1 MYPHKSWGIRHTLA
15 LGSAF
20 LFCSCE
26 GFGVIT
32 PTSSSRGRQRTASAA
47 TVLSSSTSPVPPEP
61 RATTTTPPPS
71 RELIERERQR
81 WGHGTARA
89 AERGLDE
96 EDLKVGARGRR
107 GGSAKKKGGVSRRPR
122 AKGDRG
128 RGPMVLCWRMYNVEL
143 PIAMDPG
150 KDFCGVSPELLEMIV
165 AKLGIEGEGVLAET
179 DVVVARKSFDAR
191 TKKEHEPRFS
201 YTLDVRL
208 SPKVAR
214 KLRLRAR
221 QGKLEPSPS
230 GGPLFPAAPSTS
242 ASAAV
247 SDLSPD
253 IASAAISKMA
263 SLSDMTSAA
272 VAAEAAAADAA
283 AMAAAS
289 RGSGGGAAVA
299 VVGGGGSAA
308 AAGGADDATVGAGA
322 AAAAAVGGSGVAG
335 GGKGPSVVV
344 VGAGPAG
351 LFAALELVEFGLKP
365 IIVERGMPVERRGRD
380 IGALFNRAIL
390 DPDSN
395 LCYGEGGA
403 GTWSDGKLTTR
414 IGRNSENVRK
424 VLETLVAHGAPE
436 RILVDGKPHLGTDK
450 LVRIL
455 RDLRAMLIERG
466 ATFRFDT
473 KVEGFLTRGG
483 GERGAIRGLKLAGG
497 GEIVADRVILAVG
510 HSARPV
516 YERLLDSGVSLQ
528 AKGIAVGFRIEHPQ
542 EMINELRYGA
552 EIASMVDRGR
562 GKIPVADYR
571 LTQSLGAMS
580 GQERGDAEEGV
591 KEAATRTGN
600 QDRSC
605 YSFCMC
611 PGGQVVP
618 TSVDPKE
625 VCVNGMSFSK
635 RESKWANA
643 ALVVS
648 LSPGDVAEDV
658 AAMEGADAGN
668 GPLRGVRWQ
677 STMERRAADMGGGNL
692 VAPVQRVTDFMS
704 GSAGL
709 DADLPSSSYRLGVR
723 AAPLHELYPSHVTD
737 GLREALEAFERRMPG
752 FVCDQALL
760 HGVETR
766 TSSPVQ
772 VERDAVTLEC
782 PSMAGLFPTGEGAGY
797 AGGIVSAA
805 VDGIRVGQSVA
816 AQVLSSAAAA
826 SAARN

>member
-1 MYPHKSWGIRHTLA
+1 MDNR
-15 LGSAF
+15 
-20 LFCSCE
+20 
-26 GFGVIT
+26 
-32 PTSSSRGRQRTASAA
+32 SRKG
-47 TVLSSSTSPVPPEP
+47 
-61 RATTTTPPPS
+61 
-71 RELIERERQR
+71 
-81 WGHGTARA
+81 GG
-89 AERGLDE
+89 
-96 EDLKVGARGRR
+96 R
-107 GGSAKKKGGVSRRPR
+107 GGSATKKSGARRPR

-143 PIAMDPG
+143 GVKVDPG
-150 KDFCGVSPELLEMIV
+150 KDFCGVSAELLAVV
-165 AKLGIEGEGVLAET
+165 AGRLGIKDEGMLADT
-179 DVVVARKSFDAR
+179 DVVVVRKSFDAR
-191 TKKEHEPRFS
+191 TKKDSEPRFS

-208 SPKVAR
+208 SPKTAR
-214 KLRLRAR
+214 KLRLRTK

-230 GGPLFPAAPSTS
+230 GGPLFPASPSSDSSVFSDISPDIT
-242 ASAAV
+242 SAAV
-247 SDLSPD
+247 S
-253 IASAAISKMA
+253 KMA
-263 SLSDMTSAA
+263 ALSDATSAA
-272 VAAEAAAADAA
+272 VAAEAIAADAA
-283 AMAAAS
+283 VVAAA
-289 RGSGGGAAVA
+289 GAAEGDVMEGAGAPPVA
-299 VVGGGGSAA
+299 TGGGG
-308 AAGGADDATVGAGA
+308 G
-322 AAAAAVGGSGVAG
+322 
-335 GGKGPSVVV
+335 GPSVVV

-351 LFAALELVEFGLKP
+351 LFAALELVEVGMKP
-365 IIVERGMPVERRGRD
+365 IIVERGMPVERRGRE
-380 IGALFNRAIL
+380 IGALFHRRIL
-390 DPDSN
+390 NPDSN

-436 RILVDGKPHLGTDK
+436 RILVDGKPHLGTDR

-455 RDLRAMLIERG
+455 RDMRAFLIERG

-473 KVEGFLTRGG
+473 KVEALLTRGG
-483 GERGAIRGLKLAGG
+483 GDRGAISGLKLADGS
-497 GEIVADRVILAVG
+497 EILADRVILAVG
-510 HSARPV
+510 HSARPL
-516 YERLLDSGVSLQ
+516 YERLLESGVSLE

-552 EIASMVDRGR
+552 EIASMVDRGK
-562 GKIPVADYR
+562 GKVPVADYR
-571 LTQSLGAMS
+571 LTQSLGAKDTPDEA
-580 GQERGDAEEGV
+580 GQGSAKLGY
-591 KEAATRTGN
+591 

-648 LSPGDVAEDV
+648 LSPKDVADDV
-658 AAMEGADAGN
+658 SALEGAEAGN

-677 STMERRAADMGGGNL
+677 SAMERRAAEMGGGNL
-692 VAPVQRVTDFMS
+692 VVPVQRVTDFMAGSS
-704 GSAGL
+704 GR

-723 AAPLHELYPSHVTD
+723 AGPLHELYPSYVAE

-752 FVCDQALL
+752 FVCDEALL

-772 VERDAVTLEC
+772 VERNADTLEC
-782 PSMAGLFPTGEGAGY
+782 PSMEGLFPTGEGAGY

-816 AQVLSSAAAA
+816 MQVLSAAM
-826 SAARN
+826 SARNSEV

>member
-1 MYPHKSWGIRHTLA
+1 M
-15 LGSAF
+15 
-20 LFCSCE
+20 
-26 GFGVIT
+26 
-32 PTSSSRGRQRTASAA
+32 
-47 TVLSSSTSPVPPEP
+47 
-61 RATTTTPPPS
+61 PPPDS
-71 RELIERERQR
+71 RSGTTSTPSPPRELIERERER

-89 AERGLDE
+89 VERGMDNRSR
-96 EDLKVGARGRR
+96 KGGGR
-107 GGSAKKKGGVSRRPR
+107 GGSATKKSGARRPR
-122 AKGDRG
+122 AKADRG

-143 PIAMDPG
+143 GVKVDPG
-150 KDFCGVSPELLEMIV
+150 KDFCGVSAELLAVV
-165 AKLGIEGEGVLAET
+165 AGRLGIKDEGMLADT

-191 TKKEHEPRFS
+191 TKKDAEPRFS

-208 SPKVAR
+208 SPKTAR
-214 KLRLRAR
+214 KLRLRTK
-221 QGKLEPSPS
+221 QGDVME
-230 GGPLFPAAPSTS
+230 GAGAP
-242 ASAAV
+242 
-247 SDLSPD
+247 P
-253 IASAAISKMA
+253 
-263 SLSDMTSAA
+263 
-272 VAAEAAAADAA
+272 VAT
-283 AMAAAS
+283 
-289 RGSGGGAAVA
+289 
-299 VVGGGGSAA
+299 GGGG
-308 AAGGADDATVGAGA
+308 G
-322 AAAAAVGGSGVAG
+322 
-335 GGKGPSVVV
+335 GPSVVV

-351 LFAALELVEFGLKP
+351 LFAALELVEVGMKP
-365 IIVERGMPVERRGRD
+365 IIVERGMPVERRGRE
-380 IGALFNRAIL
+380 IGALFHRRIL
-390 DPDSN
+390 NPDSN

-436 RILVDGKPHLGTDK
+436 RILVDGKPHLGTDR

-455 RDLRAMLIERG
+455 RDMRAFLIERG

-473 KVEGFLTRGG
+473 KVEALLTRGG
-483 GERGAIRGLKLAGG
+483 GDRGAISGLKLADGS
-497 GEIVADRVILAVG
+497 EILADRVILAVG
-510 HSARPV
+510 HSARPL
-516 YERLLDSGVSLQ
+516 YERLLDSGVSLE

-552 EIASMVDRGR
+552 EIASMVDRGK
-562 GKIPVADYR
+562 GKVPVADYR
-571 LTQSLGAMS
+571 LTQSLGADKS
-580 GQERGDAEEGV
+580 DEARQGSAKRGY
-591 KEAATRTGN
+591 

-648 LSPGDVAEDV
+648 LSPKDVADDV
-658 AAMEGADAGN
+658 FALEGAEAGN

-677 STMERRAADMGGGNL
+677 SAMERRAAEMGGGNL
-692 VAPVQRVTDFMS
+692 VVPVQRVTDFMAGSS
-704 GSAGL
+704 GR

-723 AAPLHELYPSHVTD
+723 AGPLHELYPSYVTE

-752 FVCDQALL
+752 FVCDEALL

-772 VERDAVTLEC
+772 VERNADTLEC
-782 PSMAGLFPTGEGAGY
+782 PSMEGLFPTGEGAGY

-816 AQVLSSAAAA
+816 MQVLSAAM
-826 SAARN
+826 SARNSEV